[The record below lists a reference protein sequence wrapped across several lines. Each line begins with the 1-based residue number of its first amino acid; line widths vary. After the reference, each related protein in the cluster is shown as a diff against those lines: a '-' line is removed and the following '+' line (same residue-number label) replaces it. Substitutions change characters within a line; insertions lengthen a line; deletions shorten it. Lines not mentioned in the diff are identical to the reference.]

1 MSYELPLQNA
11 ASCPLFRIPDP
22 ASFTTVINSLR
33 QRYLLW
39 SSVCP
44 APLPTTGL
52 VITPEIRCQSE
63 MYLPLAEIV
72 PAFRRFYVQS
82 LSYPPNY
89 SSSPFYGA
97 LSWADLYLGLPCWL
111 QKGPGPAGLLELL
124 LSDSSLRACFL
135 FYSFLPKRYNGA
147 GFGRYPGQAAW
158 LFHLLSA
165 WRRSGK
171 RSLWSL
177 DAACGSGE
185 GTWESAEILKKS
197 GWQPDQVRIEGWTIE
212 PLEVYAAAEQVLPHD
227 LQRQQSYRQRV
238 GHLQELGWGEPVCF
252 KAVDLLDCNSSPGV
266 YDLILCNGLL
276 GGPILNEPDAVA
288 GVVKTLAEMLSPG
301 GCLVAASKFHDG
313 WKKKTPEQLLKGL
326 FELSGLHTEQAG
338 EGIAGIRI

>member
-1 MSYELPLQNA
+1 VSYELPLHNA
-11 ASCPLFRIPDP
+11 ASCPLFRNPDP
-22 ASFTTVINSLR
+22 ASFRTIINSLR
-33 QRYLLW
+33 QRCLLW
-39 SSVCP
+39 SNSSP
-44 APLPTTGL
+44 APLPAPGL
-52 VITPEIRCQSE
+52 VITPEIRYQSE

-72 PAFRRFYVQS
+72 PAFHRFYAQS
-82 LSYPPNY
+82 LSYTPNY

-97 LSWADLYLGLPCWL
+97 LSWADLYLGLPSWL
-111 QKGPGPAGLLELL
+111 QRGPGPADLLELL
-124 LSDSSLRACFL
+124 LSDSSLRGCFL

-147 GFGRYPGQAAW
+147 GFGRYPQQGAW
-158 LFHLLSA
+158 LSKLLSA

-171 RSLWSL
+171 RSLWCL

-185 GTWESAEILKKS
+185 GSWELAEMLEKI
-197 GWQPDQVRIEGWTIE
+197 GWHPDQVRIEGWTIE
-212 PLEVYAAAEQVLPHD
+212 PLEVYAAAEQTLPHD

-301 GCLVAASKFHDG
+301 GCLVAASKFHGG
-313 WKKKTPEQLLKGL
+313 WKKKTPEHLLKGL